1 MNVKEF
7 LQENNKPKIDK
18 KADTFLYPPSYRFV
32 DVSILS
38 IVSFYISLNKLTC
51 LSSVGLSSYLDNR
64 NNIYSKC
71 LISLKSPYY
80 IRISLSAYLFLCPLY
95 IWSVWILCIVYKII
109 LCICYLLPGNLC
121 SSAAYRSYITLLY
134 TCLRYD
140 CLECWPVTPALSTT
154 ICLFVCTDSYLES
167 LVVDCLTN
175 LCVVDLNAG
184 LCCSLC
190 CV

>member
-1 MNVKEF
+1 MF
-7 LQENNKPKIDK
+7 L
-18 KADTFLYPPSYRFV
+18 T
-32 DVSILS
+32 ILS
-38 IVSFYISLNKLTC
+38 IVVTASYILTS

-64 NNIYSKC
+64 DNIYSKC
-71 LISLKSPYY
+71 RICLKTSYC
-80 IRISLSAYLFLCPLY
+80 IRAALSTYLFLYPFC

-109 LCICYLLPGNLC
+109 LCICYFLPFNLC

-140 CLECWPVTPALSTT
+140 CLECWPIAPALSTT

-175 LCVVDLNAG
+175 LCVVDLNSG

>member
-1 MNVKEF
+1 MSRSFYK
-7 LQENNKPKIDK
+7 KIISQKTTK

-95 IWSVWILCIVYKII
+95 I
-109 LCICYLLPGNLC
+109 
-121 SSAAYRSYITLLY
+121 
-134 TCLRYD
+134 
-140 CLECWPVTPALSTT
+140 
-154 ICLFVCTDSYLES
+154 
-167 LVVDCLTN
+167 
-175 LCVVDLNAG
+175 
-184 LCCSLC
+184 
-190 CV
+190 